1 MDKYK
6 FLKAI
11 YDKDSV
17 IPENNN
23 LYSSDNIEV
32 QTVLKLNKEELVN
45 YHVGLNSNAQDY
57 YMKDYWITGKGK
69 EYVDKHSPTQLAK
82 DKLEPNLSQIIVGVL
97 ITVIG
102 SIILYYLGFK

>member
-6 FLKAI
+6 FFKAI
-11 YDKDSV
+11 YDKNSV

-57 YMKDYWITGKGK
+57 YMKDYWITDKGK
-69 EYVDKHSPTQLAK
+69 EYVDKNSSKQKISDIAIGALFGA
-82 DKLEPNLSQIIVGVL
+82 LFSLLVWL
-97 ITVIG
+97 IEN
-102 SIILYYLGFK
+102 YLFKK

>member
-1 MDKYK
+1 MNKYK

-23 LYSSDNIEV
+23 LYSKDNIEV
-32 QTVLKLNKEELVN
+32 QTVLKLNDQGLVN

-57 YMKDYWITGKGK
+57 YMAEYWITDKGR
-69 EYVDKHSPTQLAK
+69 EFVDEHSPKT
-82 DKLEPNLSQIIVGVL
+82 KLERKAIPKLANAVIEIAVAII
-97 ITVIG
+97 IAA
-102 SIILYYLGFK
+102 IIYYLKLK

>member
-11 YDKDSV
+11 YDKDSI
-17 IPENNN
+17 IPENNS
-23 LYSSDNIEV
+23 LYSSDNVEV

-57 YMKDYWITGKGK
+57 YMKDYWITDKGK